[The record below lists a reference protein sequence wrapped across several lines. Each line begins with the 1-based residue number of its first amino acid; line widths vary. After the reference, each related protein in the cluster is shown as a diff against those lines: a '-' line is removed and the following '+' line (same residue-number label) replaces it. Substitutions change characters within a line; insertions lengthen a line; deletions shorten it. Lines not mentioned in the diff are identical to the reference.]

1 MNPLFWLL
9 LAVTAA
15 VAYHVGA
22 FITLRDLRIAAEE
35 LMDQMHK
42 DNQKQRNQ
50 AEEIATQAIADNQT
64 GTPIGLSLAREMG
77 IKL

>member
-9 LAVTAA
+9 LAVTAV

-35 LMDQMHK
+35 LMDQMHQ
-42 DNQKQRNQ
+42 DNQKQKNQ

>member
-9 LAVTAA
+9 LAVTAV

-22 FITLRDLRIAAEE
+22 FITLRDLRIATAE

-50 AEEIATQAIADNQT
+50 AEKIATQAIADNQT
-64 GTPIGLSLAREMG
+64 GIPIGLSLAREMG